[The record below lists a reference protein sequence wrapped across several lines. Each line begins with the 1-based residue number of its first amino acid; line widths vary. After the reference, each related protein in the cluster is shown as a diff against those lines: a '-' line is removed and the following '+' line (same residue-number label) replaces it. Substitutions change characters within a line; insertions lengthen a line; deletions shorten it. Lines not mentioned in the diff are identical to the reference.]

1 MERKLQSSVSRT
13 STSRVYTHAMYAR
26 IIRTTINRLSDARA
40 DSYLILQQGFPF
52 IIPADKAQE
61 RIHSLAVH

>member
-1 MERKLQSSVSRT
+1 
-13 STSRVYTHAMYAR
+13 MYAR

-61 RIHSLAVH
+61 RTHTPVVH